1 MAKGMTR
8 QQRRLAVIGAA
19 GSLVALAAGLTLVG
33 LRDQVTFFYGPSEL
47 AEKAKPGERVRI
59 GGLVE
64 QGSVSRDEAGALIF
78 RVTDNAAAVT
88 VRYDGDPP
96 DLFRENQGVVVE
108 GRVGAG
114 DAAFAADRVLAK
126 HDENYMPKEVSEAL
140 KRSGRWEGP
149 TAPAPDAG
157 AGT

>member
-1 MAKGMTR
+1 MTR
-8 QQRRLAVIGAA
+8 QQRRLAVIGVA
-19 GSLVALAAGLTLVG
+19 GVVLAVTAGLVLSNLKPVYFRGPTELVTSA
-33 LRDQVTFFYGPSEL
+33 QVGEL
-47 AEKAKPGERVRI
+47 VRI
-59 GGLVE
+59 GGLVKE
-64 QGSVSRDEAGALIF
+64 GSVARDAQGNLLFE
-78 RVTDNAAAVT
+78 VTDTANAVKI
-88 VRYDGDPP
+88 RYAGDPP

-114 DAAFAADRVLAK
+114 DATFTADRVLAK

-149 TAPAPDAG
+149 TAPAPPTG